1 MSLFK
6 SNCRITPTARGDDAP
21 VTRIL
26 MISIT
31 YLIRRL
37 RHVGIRNNIARV
49 TEPHFSLVVLCYRSG
64 QNIIPFVER
73 LQRTL
78 SRCNFSWELVLVGNY
93 IEGSDDETPEV
104 VTKLAEGS
112 DNIRTVI
119 RPKQG
124 MMGWDMRMGLD
135 AARGTYIGVIDGDG
149 QFPPESIIACL
160 LKCELEDLDLTK
172 TYRVIRD
179 DGLYRR
185 LISTVYNALFSLL
198 FGFKVRD
205 INSKPKIIRRDKY
218 ELLHLQSDDWFADAE
233 IVIRARELGLKMG
246 ETPVHFKVNDTRGS
260 FVKPKAILEFTSN
273 LLRYRFSPRQRAKAR
288 SLPRPAEK

>member
-1 MSLFK
+1 M
-6 SNCRITPTARGDDAP
+6 NA
-21 VTRIL
+21 
-26 MISIT
+26 
-31 YLIRRL
+31 
-37 RHVGIRNNIARV
+37 
-49 TEPHFSLVVLCYRSG
+49 PHFSLVVLCYRSG
-64 QNIIPFVER
+64 KSIIPFIER

-93 IEGSDDETPEV
+93 VEGSDDETPEV
-104 VTKLAEGS
+104 VKKLAEGS

-185 LISTVYNALFSLL
+185 FISTAYNAIFRLL
-198 FGFKVRD
+198 FGFRVRD

-233 IVIRARELGLKMG
+233 IVIRARELGLKIG
-246 ETPVHFKVNDTRGS
+246 ETPVHFSLNDNRGS
-260 FVKPKAILEFTSN
+260 FVRPKAIFEFSSN
-273 LLRYRFSPRQRAKAR
+273 LLKYRFSLGQKEKGGSLSR
-288 SLPRPAEK
+288 SAVK

>member
-1 MSLFK
+1 M
-6 SNCRITPTARGDDAP
+6 
-21 VTRIL
+21 
-26 MISIT
+26 
-31 YLIRRL
+31 
-37 RHVGIRNNIARV
+37 

-64 QNIIPFVER
+64 RNIIPFVDR

-93 IEGSDDETPEV
+93 VEGSDDETPQV
-104 VTKLAEGS
+104 VAKLAEGS
-112 DNIRTVI
+112 PNIRTVI

-185 LISTVYNALFSLL
+185 LISAVYNAIFRVL

-218 ELLHLQSDDWFADAE
+218 ELLHLESDDWFADAE
-233 IVIRARELGLKMG
+233 LVIRARELGLKIG
-246 ETPVHFKVNDTRGS
+246 ETPVHFKINDNRGS
-260 FVKPKAILEFTSN
+260 FVKPKAILEFAAN
-273 LLRYRFSPRQRAKAR
+273 LLKYRFSPKQRAKAR
-288 SLPRPAEK
+288 TLPHSAVE

>member
-1 MSLFK
+1 MS
-6 SNCRITPTARGDDAP
+6 
-21 VTRIL
+21 
-26 MISIT
+26 
-31 YLIRRL
+31 
-37 RHVGIRNNIARV
+37 
-49 TEPHFSLVVLCYRSG
+49 EPHFSLVVLCYRSG
-64 QNIIPFVER
+64 QSIIPFVER

-93 IEGSDDETPEV
+93 IEGSDDETPQV
-104 VTKLAEGS
+104 VTKLAETS
-112 DNIRTVI
+112 PNIRTVI

-160 LKCELEDLDLTK
+160 LKCELEDLDRTK
-172 TYRVIRD
+172 KYPVIRD

-185 LISTVYNALFSLL
+185 FISTTYNAIFSLL

-233 IVIRARELGLKMG
+233 IIIRARELGLKIG
-246 ETPVHFKVNDTRGS
+246 ETPVHFHLNDNRSS

-273 LLRYRFSPRQRAKAR
+273 LLRYRFSTRLKPKTDLL
-288 SLPRPAEK
+288 SRPTVK

>member
-1 MSLFK
+1 M
-6 SNCRITPTARGDDAP
+6 
-21 VTRIL
+21 
-26 MISIT
+26 
-31 YLIRRL
+31 
-37 RHVGIRNNIARV
+37 

-64 QNIIPFVER
+64 QSIIPFVER

-78 SRCNFSWELVLVGNY
+78 SRLNFSWELVLVGNY
-93 IEGSDDETPEV
+93 IEGSDDETPQV
-104 VTKLAEGS
+104 ITKLAES
-112 DNIRTVI
+112 SNNIRTVI

-149 QFPPESIIACL
+149 QFPAESIIACL

-172 TYRVIRD
+172 TYRVVRD

-185 LISTVYNALFSLL
+185 LISTVYNALFSIL

-218 ELLHLQSDDWFADAE
+218 ELLQLKSDDWFADAE
-233 IVIRARELGLKMG
+233 IVIRARELGLKIG
-246 ETPVHFKVNDTRGS
+246 ETPVHFSINDTRGS

-273 LLRYRFSPRQRAKAR
+273 LLKYRFSPTQRKKAAALSRSTAK
-288 SLPRPAEK
+288 

>member
-1 MSLFK
+1 MS
-6 SNCRITPTARGDDAP
+6 
-21 VTRIL
+21 
-26 MISIT
+26 
-31 YLIRRL
+31 
-37 RHVGIRNNIARV
+37 
-49 TEPHFSLVVLCYRSG
+49 EPHFSLVVLCYRSG
-64 QNIIPFVER
+64 QSIIPFVER

-78 SRCNFSWELVLVGNY
+78 SRCNFTWELVLVGNY
-93 IEGSDDETPEV
+93 IEGSDDETPQV
-104 VTKLAEGS
+104 VKQLAES
-112 DNIRTVI
+112 PDNIRTVI

-218 ELLHLQSDDWFADAE
+218 ELLQLESDDWFADAE
-233 IVIRARELGLKMG
+233 IIIRARELGLKIG
-246 ETPVHFKVNDTRGS
+246 ETPVHFSINDNRGS
-260 FVKPKAILEFTSN
+260 FVKPKAILEFSSN
-273 LLRYRFSPRQRAKAR
+273 LLKYRFSPKHRPKAGA
-288 SLPRPAEK
+288 LPRPAEK

>member
-1 MSLFK
+1 V
-6 SNCRITPTARGDDAP
+6 N
-21 VTRIL
+21 
-26 MISIT
+26 
-31 YLIRRL
+31 
-37 RHVGIRNNIARV
+37 
-49 TEPHFSLVVLCYRSG
+49 EPHFSLVVLCYRSG

-73 LQRTL
+73 LQQTL

-104 VTKLAEGS
+104 VKKLAETA

-124 MMGWDMRMGLD
+124 MMGWDMRTGLD

-185 LISTVYNALFSLL
+185 LISSVYNTIFSLL

-218 ELLHLQSDDWFADAE
+218 ELLNLQSDDWFADAE
-233 IVIRARELGLKMG
+233 IVIRARELGLKIG
-246 ETPVHFKVNDTRGS
+246 ETPVHFKINDARGS
-260 FVKPKAILEFTSN
+260 FVKPKAILEFSSN
-273 LLRYRFSPRQRAKAR
+273 LLKYRFARKQRAKRAAL
-288 SLPRPAEK
+288 SGSTAK

>member
-1 MSLFK
+1 M
-6 SNCRITPTARGDDAP
+6 
-21 VTRIL
+21 
-26 MISIT
+26 
-31 YLIRRL
+31 
-37 RHVGIRNNIARV
+37 
-49 TEPHFSLVVLCYRSG
+49 
-64 QNIIPFVER
+64 ER
-73 LQRTL
+73 LQRAL

-93 IEGSDDETPEV
+93 IEGSDDETPQV
-104 VTKLAEGS
+104 VTKLAES
-112 DNIRTVI
+112 SPSIRTVI

-185 LISTVYNALFSLL
+185 FISVVYNAIFSLL
-198 FGFKVRD
+198 FGFRVRD

-218 ELLHLQSDDWFADAE
+218 ELLKLESDDWFADAE
-233 IVIRARELGLKMG
+233 IVIRPRDLGLKVG
-246 ETPVHFKVNDTRGS
+246 ETPVHFSDNDTRGS

-273 LLRYRFSPRQRAKAR
+273 LLRYRFSPKHRAKASLLSR
-288 SLPRPAEK
+288 STAK